1 MTYPNYV
8 KVNDKKYKINT
19 DFRVAI
25 ECDKIAR
32 DTSIQDEERALAIIY
47 KLFGDDGLKD
57 YNNYEKL
64 LELGQKYLACG
75 KELKS
80 KGNSKPDMDYIQDE
94 GYIRSSF
101 KYDYKYDPYEME
113 YMHWYEYFNDLNN
126 LSNSELG
133 TCCILNRVR
142 NLRNM
147 DLNEIKDSKQ
157 RQKIFEAKEIV
168 ALKTEKQER
177 HFTQKQEEARN
188 KFIKLAGLD
197 ERS

>member
-25 ECDKIAR
+25 ECDSIAR
-32 DTSIQDEERALAIIY
+32 NENIEGEERALAIIY
-47 KLFGDDGLKD
+47 KLFGEEGLKD
-57 YNNYEKL
+57 TQNYEKL
-64 LELGQKYLACG
+64 LELAQKYLSCG
-75 KELKS
+75 KEIDIKH
-80 KGNSKPDMDYIQDE
+80 NQKPDMDYIEDE

-133 TCCILNRVR
+133 DCCILNRVR

-147 DLNEIKDSKQ
+147 DLNEIKDPKEK
-157 RQKIFEAKEIV
+157 QKIQEAKQAV
-168 ALKTEKQER
+168 ALKRNKKEK
-177 HFTQKQEEARN
+177 HFTEEQNKSIN
-188 KFIKLAGLD
+188 KFKKLAGLD
-197 ERS
+197 